1 MCVRECVCVCVSV
14 CESVCVRVCVWECV
28 CVCVWECVWECVS
41 VCVLLAKKNHIKSN
55 ISYEMESLLFVSP
68 EAKYSSNLKSLFSR
82 ASEEITVSQTGLR
95 LTQTPKSAIKA
106 SQYEPTLLVK
116 SSELLH
122 TLTGCQLLTGLGLC
136 LFILWRN
143 RRRITLP
150 HVSQPHTSLSY
161 THTHT
166 HTHAHAHAHAH
177 RHTHTSNIPQLNL
190 CTSAQVPCTV
200 SFCNK
205 QCCSTFNTTQN
216 LGQYD
221 ISNITK

>member
-1 MCVRECVCVCVSV
+1 MCVCERVCV
-14 CESVCVRVCVWECV
+14 CESVCVCV
-28 CVCVWECVWECVS
+28 CVCVS

-55 ISYEMESLLFVSP
+55 ISYEIESLLFVSP

-95 LTQTPKSAIKA
+95 LTQTPKSAIKT

-136 LFILWRN
+136 LFILRRN
-143 RRRITLP
+143 RRRTTLP
-150 HVSQPHTSLSY
+150 RVSARTVSQPHTSLSQAH

-166 HTHAHAHAHAH
+166 HTYTHTH
-177 RHTHTSNIPQLNL
+177 RDTHTHTHTSPFVTNSAALHSTLLKIWVSTMFLILQNTGIYNII
-190 CTSAQVPCTV
+190 AKV
-200 SFCNK
+200 SISSK
-205 QCCSTFNTTQN
+205 CS
-216 LGQYD
+216 
-221 ISNITK
+221 IH